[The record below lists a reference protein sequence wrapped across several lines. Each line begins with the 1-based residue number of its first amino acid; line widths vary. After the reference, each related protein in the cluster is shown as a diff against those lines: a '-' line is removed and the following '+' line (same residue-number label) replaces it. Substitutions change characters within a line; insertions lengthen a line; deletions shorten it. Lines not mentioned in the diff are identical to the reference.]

1 MLNVPETSLPTRHDR
16 LARNPLTMMESRNG
30 AQSQRFPEAS
40 AFRFDSA
47 GLPPDFLPVYADTR
61 GAFVPKGD
69 QIVAHGGASVEELI
83 VPFAKITM
91 TRTAT

>member
-40 AFRFDSA
+40 
-47 GLPPDFLPVYADTR
+47 T
-61 GAFVPKGD
+61 FV
-69 QIVAHGGASVEELI
+69 S
-83 VPFAKITM
+83 
-91 TRTAT
+91 